1 MGKYLVIGASGDIG
15 SQITRDLL
23 MDGHEVIAQYFS
35 ADIKQLKEQFNG
47 QAISFFQLDLSVP
60 LQKNPFDT
68 WMTAH
73 LDGLIYVAGKS
84 YFSELRDVTDD
95 KIHEQYAIHFFNL
108 VKCVQFTSSGLLQ
121 VNNGRIIVISS
132 IWGETGSSMESIYS
146 GFKAAQI
153 GFIKSIAKE
162 YAQTNIT
169 ANIIAP
175 GLVSGAMTDALED
188 DVHDIIEQ
196 IPQKKCVQPADI
208 SHFVRSLLHPHAHTT
223 TGTVIRINGGWYI

>member
-1 MGKYLVIGASGDIG
+1 MGKYMVIGASGDIG

-23 MDGHEVIAQYFS
+23 LDGHEVIAQYFS
-35 ADIKQLKEQFNG
+35 ADIRGLKEQFSG
-47 QAISFFQLDLSVP
+47 QAISFLHLDLSIP
-60 LQKNPFDT
+60 LQKNPFET

-108 VKCVQFTSSGLLQ
+108 VKCVQYTSNGLLQ
-121 VNNGRIIVISS
+121 GNNGRIIVISS

-175 GLVSGAMTDALED
+175 GLVTGRMTDELED
-188 DVHDIIEQ
+188 DVESIIEQ
-196 IPQKKCVQPADI
+196 IPQKKCVQPVEI
-208 SHFVRSLLHPHAHTT
+208 SHFVRALLHQYSHTT

>member
-1 MGKYLVIGASGDIG
+1 MGKYMVIGASGDIG

-23 MDGHEVIAQYFS
+23 LDGHEVIAQYFS
-35 ADIKQLKEQFNG
+35 ADIRGLKEQFSG
-47 QAISFFQLDLSVP
+47 QAISFLHLDLSVP
-60 LQKNPFDT
+60 LQKNPFET

-108 VKCVQFTSSGLLQ
+108 VKCVQYTSNGLLQ
-121 VNNGRIIVISS
+121 GNNGRIIVISS

-175 GLVSGAMTDALED
+175 GLVAGKMTDALGD
-188 DVHDIIEQ
+188 DVQDIIEQ
-196 IPQKKCVQPADI
+196 IPQRKCVQPVEI
-208 SHFVRSLLHPHAHTT
+208 SHCVRALLHQYAHTT
-223 TGTVIRINGGWYI
+223 TGTVIRVNGGWYI

>member
-1 MGKYLVIGASGDIG
+1 MVIGASGDIG

-23 MDGHEVIAQYFS
+23 LDGHEVIAQYFS
-35 ADIKQLKEQFNG
+35 ADIRGLKEQFSG
-47 QAISFFQLDLSVP
+47 QAISFLHLDLSVP
-60 LQKNPFDT
+60 LQKNPFET

-108 VKCVQFTSSGLLQ
+108 VKCVQYTSNGLLQ
-121 VNNGRIIVISS
+121 GNNGRIIVISS

-175 GLVSGAMTDALED
+175 GLVAGKMTDALGD
-188 DVHDIIEQ
+188 DVQDIIEQ
-196 IPQKKCVQPADI
+196 IPQRKCVQPVEI
-208 SHFVRSLLHPHAHTT
+208 SHCVRALLHQYAHTT
-223 TGTVIRINGGWYI
+223 TGTVIRVNGGWYI

>member
-1 MGKYLVIGASGDIG
+1 MGKYMVIGASGDIG

-23 MDGHEVIAQYFS
+23 LDGHEVIAQYFS
-35 ADIKQLKEQFNG
+35 ADIRGLKEQFSG
-47 QAISFFQLDLSVP
+47 QAISFLHLDLSIP
-60 LQKNPFDT
+60 LQKNPFET

-108 VKCVQFTSSGLLQ
+108 VKCVQYTSNGLLQ
-121 VNNGRIIVISS
+121 GNNGRIIVISS

-175 GLVSGAMTDALED
+175 GLVTGRMTDALED
-188 DVHDIIEQ
+188 DVESIIEQ
-196 IPQKKCVQPADI
+196 IPQKKCVQPVEI
-208 SHFVRSLLHPHAHTT
+208 SHFVRALLHQYSHTT
-223 TGTVIRINGGWYI
+223 TGTIIRINGGWYI